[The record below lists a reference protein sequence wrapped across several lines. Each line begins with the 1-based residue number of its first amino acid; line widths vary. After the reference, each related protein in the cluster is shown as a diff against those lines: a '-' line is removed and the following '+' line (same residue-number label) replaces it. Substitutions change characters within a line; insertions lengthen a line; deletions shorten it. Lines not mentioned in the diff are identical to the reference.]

1 MVYKPLD
8 LSFLNARNSPE
19 GESIR
24 NTAAMIMANAGWSKP
39 SQVTLKK
46 MAEANRKLK
55 QQQESMHKQTAL
67 SSLFDLL
74 ATPLYGVAN
83 AMDEALAGHQSDS
96 DDSVLEDVAKTV
108 GGVFTGLPKG
118 IGSGLRGASG
128 LLDVLPGVDIND
140 EWQSD
145 PTDKTHLSDVMIRK
159 TTGMSTADALK
170 PENLEKVK
178 RLIQESKDKPFYE
191 KSFGQIFL
199 EPFTPDV
206 NDPDFQKKYARNTML
221 GSLPFDIAL
230 DPLNAVGLP
239 IRGAKTTAELIEG
252 LDEARAANTM
262 VDPIKLG
269 LNSRA
274 SAKDVSMKDSLGLS
288 APVQAIDAP
297 IPAGQ
302 GFTPINLSP
311 EAEKTYKTLANV
323 GQRENPKIAGSSL
336 TPRQQKSAAQEI
348 GKLAISGEKNWI
360 YQAAEHLDTLDSSV
374 SWEKTF
380 DFLDSA
386 NRAVKASGARH
397 NPEKMIP
404 ILLKK
409 IQEDI
414 EIAGKI
420 KTAAAPPQ
428 IERRVANKLDQSI
441 PQLGVRD
448 GEIVRGSGPKLK
460 YAEARIANRVI
471 RKFEAEVLKT
481 KKAPGTGE
489 GLARAIREGRNV
501 RYSGPQQARMW
512 NQITSNLK
520 YGNDAKYDKAVRIL
534 RSVEDYFVT
543 KGMIPH
549 SSAKTAESVPLRLSE
564 VAEAIGPQ
572 VLGKSHAFITGI
584 LRGDPQALAQL
595 TPDQITAL
603 QAVRAKSATEIAPA
617 VQQGLTEAK
626 ASADL
631 IAKAPLSVA
640 RRNELI
646 QGETLNLGR
655 FVTENGGGEVGAHV
669 TKQYMGNLMGR
680 SDPINRALN
689 INRLHTEAWLGT
701 TAKGKMSA
709 RKGSG
714 KVGKTSALVNDPKFV
729 QSVTRAISR
738 AADLPD
744 PAKLGGVWGNAAR
757 VKDWLGARFNA
768 AYGVQDMRPIFIREN
783 SSAMSTIGRR
793 AQLINNLGRRFDPK
807 DADLWH
813 EAFTA
818 AQRNGVADGKVAEL
832 QLEIAKAMENLFGG
846 TGLRAGAI
854 SDSTVVGRNRILLD
868 ELNSNLKRFG
878 LPEYQF
884 QAKKVTDAAGVE
896 HDFSKG
902 LDWMKSWEAWDVK
915 DPYRFLHLIQNAVEH
930 TVREKNMFDEIVT
943 RFASPKRF
951 GDVKY
956 GVNHPRLK
964 GYYFTAEGARQAK
977 TFIRML
983 EEISTPSSKS
993 LQYFDHVLSKLKASL
1008 TIYIPGHHMTNMI
1021 GDLYYNWIA
1030 GVNKPVRYDQAV
1042 KVMLAQKGRYGDFAS
1057 FEKLTGPKA
1066 LEQAVARSLV
1076 KPDAGLKIPAAGNKV
1091 IITMQDGTKVTADM
1105 IYTAMMRQGVLP
1117 SARVLEEVASDVS
1130 SVLDKFRPL
1139 GGRGQR
1145 AVHAVSEVRD
1155 HIPRVAQFIDGLAK
1169 SKGSFA
1175 SAVET
1180 SARSVR
1186 KWHPDGLDLT
1196 SFERNF
1202 MKRVF
1207 PFYSWTRKAIPLA
1220 IESAVFAA
1228 PKVMAYPRLMEAIA
1242 LSNGIDPTQRGRDP
1256 FPSDQMFPDWLRD
1269 RGIGPIMGGP
1279 GSYKV
1284 INPSTP
1290 VLDIFTLLG
1299 HPGQSSIDMLNPMLK
1314 VPIEV
1319 GQDQTLGRNVPIDDY
1334 TDYTAKQIPV
1344 VSQVGRASGQ
1354 FGVSD
1359 STKDE
1364 GFPNWT
1370 NILNMLTG
1378 AKAVDTGKYQKSS
1391 QFDLRD
1397 YLRKKAEQQGR

>member
-8 LSFLNARNSPE
+8 LSFLAARVSPE
-19 GESIR
+19 RESIR

-39 SQVTLKK
+39 SQVTMREIAAYNKK
-46 MAEANRKLK
+46 IK
-55 QQQESMHKQTAL
+55 QQQDSMHKQTAL

-74 ATPLYGVAN
+74 STPLYGVAN

-128 LLDVLPGVDIND
+128 LLDVLPGVDIDD
-140 EWQSD
+140 EWQSK

-178 RLIQESKDKPFYE
+178 KLIQESKDKPFYE
-191 KSFGQIFL
+191 KSPGQIFL
-199 EPFTPDV
+199 EPFTPDFD
-206 NDPDFQKKYARNTML
+206 DPEFQKKYARNTML

-230 DPLNAVGLP
+230 DPLNAVNLP
-239 IRGAKTTAELIEG
+239 LRGASASKDIVEG
-252 LDEARAANTM
+252 LDAARASNSL

-269 LNSRA
+269 LNSKA
-274 SAKDVSMKDSLGLS
+274 SKELTPKGALDLP
-288 APVQAIDAP
+288 APVGAVDEP

-302 GFTPINLSP
+302 GFSPINLSP
-311 EAEKTYKTLANV
+311 EAEKPFKTLANV
-323 GQRENPKIAGSSL
+323 GQRENPKVAGSSL

-348 GKLAISGEKNWI
+348 GKLAATGDKNWV
-360 YQAAEHLDTLDSSV
+360 YRAAEHLETIDGSV
-374 SWEKTF
+374 AWDNTF
-380 DFLDSA
+380 EFLDSA
-386 NRAVKASGARH
+386 NRAVKASGGRH
-397 NPEKMIP
+397 NPQKMIP
-404 ILLKK
+404 ILLQKMRD
-409 IQEDI
+409 DI
-414 EIAGKI
+414 EATGVA

-428 IERRVANKLDQSI
+428 IERRFGNKIDQSI

-448 GEIVRGSGPKLK
+448 GEIVRGSGPRLK

-471 RKFEAEVLKT
+471 RKFEAEVLAT

-489 GLARAIREGRNV
+489 GLARAISQGRNV

-520 YGNDAKYDKAVRIL
+520 YSNDAKYDKAVRIL
-534 RSVEDYFVT
+534 RSVEDYFIS
-543 KGMIPH
+543 KKMIPH
-549 SSAKTAESVPLRLSE
+549 SSAKTAESVPLRLSD

-584 LRGDPQALAQL
+584 LRGDPKALAQL
-595 TPDQITAL
+595 TPEQIEAL

-640 RRNELI
+640 RRNELVK
-646 QGETLNLGR
+646 GETLNLGR
-655 FVTENGGGEVGAHV
+655 FVTEQGGGEAGAHV
-669 TKQYMGNLMGR
+669 VKQYMGNLLGR
-680 SDPINRALN
+680 NDPINRTLLS
-689 INRLHTEAWLGT
+689 NRLQTEAWLG
-701 TAKGKMSA
+701 
-709 RKGSG
+709 
-714 KVGKTSALVNDPKFV
+714 KVGKAPKLGPVNDPKFV
-729 QSVTRAISR
+729 QSVTKAISR
-738 AADLPD
+738 AADLPN
-744 PAKLGGVWGNAAR
+744 PAQLGGVWGNAAK
-757 VKDWLGARFNA
+757 VKEWLGARFNA
-768 AYGVQDMRPIFIREN
+768 AYGVQDMRPIFLREN

-793 AQLINNLGRRFDPK
+793 AQLINNLARRFDPK
-807 DADLWH
+807 NVDLWH
-813 EAFTA
+813 EAFVA
-818 AQRNGVADGKVAEL
+818 AQKNGVASGEVAQL
-832 QLEIAKAMENLFGG
+832 QSEIARAMENLFGG
-846 TGLRAGAI
+846 TGLRSGAI
-854 SDSTVVGRNRILLD
+854 SDSTVIGRNRLLLD
-868 ELNSNLKRFG
+868 ELNANLRRFG
-878 LPEYQF
+878 LGEYQF
-884 QAKKVTDAAGVE
+884 IASKYKDATGNV
-896 HDFSKG
+896 HDFSNG
-902 LDWMKSWEAWDVK
+902 LDWMKSWEIWDVK
-915 DPYRFLHLIQNAVEH
+915 KPYEFLHRVQNAVEH
-930 TVREKNMFDEIVT
+930 TVREKNMFDEIVS
-943 RFASPKRF
+943 RFASPKKH
-951 GDVKY
+951 GDVKF

-964 GYYFTAEGARQAK
+964 GYYFNAEGAKQAK
-977 TFIRML
+977 VFVRML
-983 EEISTPSSKS
+983 EELSTPSSKS

-1021 GDLYYNWIA
+1021 GDLYYNWLA
-1030 GVNKPVRYDQAV
+1030 GVNKPIRYDQAV

-1057 FEKLTGPKA
+1057 FEKLTGPEA
-1066 LEQAVARSLV
+1066 LQQAMARSLI
-1076 KPDAGLKIPAAGNKV
+1076 KPDAGLQIPAAGNKV

-1105 IYTAMMRQGVLP
+1105 IYTAMMREGVLP
-1117 SARVLEEVASDVS
+1117 SARVLEEVGSDVS

-1145 AVHAVSEVRD
+1145 GVHVVSEIRD

-1169 SKGSFA
+1169 SKGSFPA
-1175 SAVET
+1175 AAEA

-1196 SFERNF
+1196 KFERTV

-1220 IESAVFAA
+1220 IESAIFAA

-1242 LSNGIDPTQRGRDP
+1242 LTNGIDPTQRGRDQ

-1279 GSYKV
+1279 GDYKV

-1299 HPGQSSIDMLNPMLK
+1299 HPGQSAIDMLNPMVK

-1334 TDYTAKQIPV
+1334 SDYAAKQIPG
-1344 VSQVGRASGQ
+1344 VSHVGRATGQ

-1359 STKDE
+1359 STRDE

-1370 NILNMLTG
+1370 NIRNLLLGLKEVN
-1378 AKAVDTGKYQKSS
+1378 TGKYQKSA

-1397 YLRKKAEQQGR
+1397 YLKKKAEQQGR